1 MVKIFSGDDTNFRDD
16 QRLALT
22 FSAPD
27 VDFEGCTAELEFLG
41 HRRVFPSV
49 SDGGRL
55 SFSFSADETRGMPV
69 GVHRVTICLR
79 DASGRVR
86 TIDNTQRIKVTDDV
100 NEAYGDAEQEL
111 KVSVVGA
118 SGGASLPEIPDDL
131 AAVPGDSVGDFKAK
145 FNRLLA
151 VLRGVAVVLAVLACF
166 PVSAQVIEIGGTP
179 AYGPLNDLP
188 GTTPIMT
195 NVVDYIE
202 GELWELQQR
211 GVNASKATALGSW
224 GATVGMTS
232 WGVAW
237 NADTKRLVASWYYL
251 INNGEETLAY
261 MSDVTNIVR
270 DVSNTFWDEENQ
282 VLWRMEF
289 RGGEP
294 MFVPVTNENVKAS
307 GGVL

>member
-118 SGGASLPEIPDDL
+118 SGGASLPEIPNDL
-131 AAVPGDSVGDFKAK
+131 SAEPSDSIGDFKAK

-166 PVSAQVIEIGGTP
+166 PVSAQMISAGGTP
-179 AYGPLNDLP
+179 AYGPLNDIP
-188 GTTPIMT
+188 GTTLIMT
-195 NVVDYIE
+195 NVEKFVE
-202 GELWELQQR
+202 AELWEFRQS
-211 GVNASKATALGSW
+211 GVNADIATALGSW
-224 GATVGMTS
+224 RPTVGMTG
-232 WGVAW
+232 WRFEW
-237 NADTKRLVASWYYL
+237 DEDTKRFVASWSYL
-251 INNGEETLAY
+251 PDIGCETVAY

-270 DVSNTFWDEENQ
+270 ETQGTVWDDALGVAWQ
-282 VLWRMEF
+282 ARMHN
-289 RGGEP
+289 GHLYYIA
-294 MFVPVTNENVKAS
+294 VTNQPPEAN
-307 GGVL
+307 

>member
-118 SGGASLPEIPDDL
+118 SGGASLPEIPNFL
-131 AAVPGDSVGDFKAK
+131 SAEPSDSIGDFKAK
-145 FNRLLA
+145 YNRLLD

-211 GVNASKATALGSW
+211 GINASKATALGS
-224 GATVGMTS
+224 GGVTVGMTS
-232 WGVAW
+232 WGLVW
-237 NADTKRLVASWYYL
+237 NADTKRLVASWNYL
-251 INNGEETLAY
+251 PDIGRETVAY
-261 MSDVTNIVR
+261 ASDVTNIVR
-270 DVSNTFWDEENQ
+270 ETQGTVWDDALGVAWQARMHNGHLYYIAVSNQPPE
-282 VLWRMEF
+282 
-289 RGGEP
+289 
-294 MFVPVTNENVKAS
+294 VK
-307 GGVL
+307 

>member
-118 SGGASLPEIPDDL
+118 SGGASLPEIPNFL
-131 AAVPGDSVGDFKAK
+131 SAEPSDSIGDFKAK
-145 FNRLLA
+145 YNRLLD

-211 GVNASKATALGSW
+211 GINASKATALGSW
-224 GATVGMTS
+224 GVTVGMTS
-232 WGVAW
+232 WGLVW
-237 NADTKRLVASWYYL
+237 NADTKRLVASWNYL
-251 INNGEETLAY
+251 PDIGRETVAY
-261 MSDVTNIVR
+261 ASDVTNIVR
-270 DVSNTFWDEENQ
+270 ETQGTVWDDALGVAWQ
-282 VLWRMEF
+282 ARMHN
-289 RGGEP
+289 GHLYYIA
-294 MFVPVTNENVKAS
+294 VTNQPPEVK
-307 GGVL
+307 

>member
-22 FSAPD
+22 FAAPD
-27 VDFEGCTAELEFLG
+27 VDFTGCTAELEFLG

-118 SGGASLPEIPDDL
+118 SGGASLPEIPNDL
-131 AAVPGDSVGDFKAK
+131 AAVPGDNVGDFKAK

-151 VLRGVAVVLAVLACF
+151 VLRGVAVVLAVLALPCIVCGAA
-166 PVSAQVIEIGGTP
+166 PKYALHDNI
-179 AYGPLNDLP
+179 P
-188 GTTPIMT
+188 GTQLVLTNTAEYVAATVT
-195 NVVDYIE
+195 NVVRD
-202 GELWELQQR
+202 
-211 GVNASKATALGSW
+211 
-224 GATVGMTS
+224 TVGTV
-232 WGVAW
+232 WDDALGVAW
-237 NADTKRLVASWYYL
+237 QARMHNGHLYY
-251 INNGEETLAY
+251 IA
-261 MSDVTNIVR
+261 VTNR
-270 DVSNTFWDEENQ
+270 QE
-282 VLWRMEF
+282 
-289 RGGEP
+289 
-294 MFVPVTNENVKAS
+294 VTE
-307 GGVL
+307 